1 MFKATIRNLDDTL
14 YKFGMFITFTNKH
27 VHLLLKKLLL
37 CSIPIFFLYGCGSTI
52 HYNYD
57 RDAQIQGSIN
67 DQLFTRFRN
76 NAKVEALFMNNK
88 LVVIGYAGDDSTKQ
102 MIQAFTSSTFSNYKI
117 YNEVQ
122 ISAEFKTIS
131 LRSANDIK
139 IENEIL
145 SEFWFKKRL
154 LKVRSL
160 NGNVYLMGI
169 VSNEQRGG
177 PGTSRQIG
185 GYASRL
191 SNVKD
196 VFMYFDF
203 IGPGTYTF

>member
-1 MFKATIRNLDDTL
+1 MTD
-14 YKFGMFITFTNKH
+14 
-27 VHLLLKKLLL
+27 
-37 CSIPIFFLYGCGSTI
+37 
-52 HYNYD
+52 
-57 RDAQIQGSIN
+57 
-67 DQLFTRFRN
+67 
-76 NAKVEALFMNNK
+76 
-88 LVVIGYAGDDSTKQ
+88 
-102 MIQAFTSSTFSNYKI
+102 
-117 YNEVQ
+117 
-122 ISAEFKTIS
+122 
-131 LRSANDIK
+131 
-139 IENEIL
+139 
-145 SEFWFKKRL
+145 SEFWFTKRL

-203 IGPGTYTF
+203 IGPGT